1 LVKGLVSRMQ
11 PTLRLQGFLS
21 LCNRM

>member
-1 LVKGLVSRMQ
+1 MQ